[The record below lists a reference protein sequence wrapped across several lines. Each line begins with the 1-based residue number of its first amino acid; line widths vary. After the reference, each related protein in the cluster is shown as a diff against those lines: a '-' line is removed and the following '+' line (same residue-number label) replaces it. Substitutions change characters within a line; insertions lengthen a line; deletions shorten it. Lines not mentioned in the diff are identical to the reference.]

1 MRKIEDVLYLQTKR
15 KKSNPCNVPLIMEL
29 RIRPEQESDID
40 RIAEITK
47 VAFRQHP
54 YSNHPEHLIVHNLR
68 RDQALVLS
76 LVAEIDG
83 ELVGHI
89 AFSEVEISDGSMG
102 WFGLGPLAVVPG
114 EQGKGVGSALVRA
127 GLDRLKEQGAN
138 GCVLLGE
145 PGYYHRF
152 GFYNDPDLFL
162 AEESQ
167 EHFMA
172 LSFSNLRARGVV
184 RYHPA
189 FFRSC

>member
-114 EQGKGVGSALVRA
+114 EQG
-127 GLDRLKEQGAN
+127 AN

-152 GFYNDPDLFL
+152 GLYNDPDLFL